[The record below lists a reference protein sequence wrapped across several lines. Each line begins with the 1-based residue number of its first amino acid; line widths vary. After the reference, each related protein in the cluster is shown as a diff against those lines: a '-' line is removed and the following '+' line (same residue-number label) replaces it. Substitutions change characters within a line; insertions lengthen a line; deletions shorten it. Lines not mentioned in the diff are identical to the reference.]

1 MNQNYIFLGRGSSA
15 PSEMSEGLKQP
26 PLGRS
31 GFRERT
37 WRSYLNP
44 NYYCTA
50 LLMLFF
56 LLLNVLDANAQV
68 GNYAFTQSTQTYTPV
83 ESPTTVHASGWDD
96 GIANVTIPFTFT
108 FNGVGY
114 TTASVN
120 SNGYLTFGTTTSTG
134 TTYTPISSTTA
145 YAGAV
150 SAFARDL
157 ISNSSTIVSGVE
169 GSAPNRVMVIQ
180 WNNARRYSGGA
191 IAGDALNFQI
201 RLYEGTNVA
210 EIRFGSVTITSAT
223 VLTSQVGLRGAT
235 NAAYVNRSSSTSWSS
250 TIAGTTNA
258 ATVSSSS
265 TIIPASGL
273 TFTFTPPAP
282 CTGAPVAGSIAAT
295 TQSVCSGTTPAAI
308 AVTGFATGLTGI
320 TFQWEQSTDGV
331 AWANVVGGSG
341 ATTTTYTPP
350 SFGGS
355 TIMYRMKTLCS
366 GGDSSVTNTATI
378 SPPANPATQVSTA
391 VISNY
396 NSSSFTLNWTNGNG
410 GRRMVIVSNA
420 AITDPTNGTGAALTA
435 AAAYTG
441 SGQQI
446 VYDGTG
452 STVTVT
458 GLTAGGVYN
467 VKVYEYLR
475 CGTSAPYTYYYNVT
489 SGSNAIVHTSCA
501 AITSLPWT
509 EGFEG
514 VTTATTV
521 VGQATGLPNCWNS
534 QATKWSSSSET
545 TYNNARTGTKYIRYA
560 WSSSNAFVWTP
571 GFYLEAGKSY
581 DFSFYAQGDGYT
593 SWNNAV
599 FVNTSVSATGAT
611 QLTPVYTPTGP
622 GSQVVQSYVYVKR
635 TFEPTISG
643 TYYFAIRGNESTGS
657 PWYMAFDDFE
667 LKETPVVA
675 PPCATTPSIA
685 NAATN
690 VARNPVLTWT
700 GSVDTTSYD
709 VYFGT
714 SATPALIGNQTATSY
729 TPAVLLANTQYYWK
743 VVAKNIY
750 GDAIDCTT
758 WSFTTGSAINY
769 CKPVTTSGCT
779 DGDVIA
785 RVQLNTLDNNSGTG
799 CPSGALGY
807 SDYTTNPSLTTTLQA
822 GSSYQCT
829 VWAGQYTEGYAA
841 WIDYNDDGVFDASE
855 RIGYSNGRVTGSG
868 TAGVLGSSASFPIA
882 LACNPAVG
890 EHRLRVRA
898 MFSTD
903 GINVTPCGN
912 NTYGEVEDYIITIT
926 EAAACPQPS
935 ALAATGVTA
944 TTANLSWVLGCAES
958 AWEVIVQ
965 PATSSAPTAGST
977 GVAAS
982 ALTYA
987 AQELSPGINYH
998 FYVRANCGGD
1008 GVSLWTGP
1016 FAFTTP
1022 PNAAPDCA
1030 TPVSPANGAT
1040 GLVLGAEASY
1050 NFSWTPATT
1059 GQAASSYDVYF
1070 GSSAATLSL
1079 LGNTANTSVN
1089 ITGILAG
1096 ETSYWKIVPRNSVG
1110 AAPLESCTV
1119 FSFTTAVSPGDNCA
1133 TAIDLDAQTSPY
1145 AGSTTS
1151 FTNHINLSCGSS
1163 SATAPDGYYKITVP
1177 SNYTLT
1183 IGVAGTWDSVHA
1195 VGYGT
1200 CSALTSIVACSDL
1213 DTQTHTWANYTGSA
1227 QTVYWIQDG
1236 YNTESGA
1243 FTLTWSL
1250 TPPPACTPPTAL
1262 VTNVTGT
1269 SANISWTASDSDP
1282 DNGYEYEL
1290 RTSGAAGSGNTGRTA
1305 GGTVTGTS
1313 VPTISGLVRGTTYT
1327 LYVRSLCAES
1337 ILSTWNSKAFMVT
1350 APNDTCAQ
1358 ATTITCG
1365 QTIAD
1370 STIGATSEAM
1380 TVCGITGVTTQNT
1393 PGVWYKFV
1401 GDGSD
1406 VTFST
1411 CSATAGDT
1419 RMAIYTG
1426 SCGTMTC
1433 VAGNDDNSACTANTV
1448 SSEVLMS
1455 TTNGV
1460 EYYILIYAYASGT
1473 SQSATTVSYNLKVTC
1488 VVPCTP
1494 ATGND
1499 NCVTATALTLG
1510 TALASNNTCSTPSSG
1525 IAYPSC
1531 GNQFATYYDTWYSF
1545 NSGSNTTL
1553 EVNVAGA
1560 SSTATGFIVYSGT
1573 CGALSPLTGS
1583 CVAAATATN
1592 ITVAA
1597 NTQYFVRVFTN
1608 GSAGRGA
1615 YTISVKP
1622 PCLRPTG
1629 VASSNVTVYTATIS
1643 WTAST
1648 SSPSNGYEY
1657 EVRSS
1662 GAAGSGN
1669 TGLVATG
1676 AVAGTTANL
1685 TDLLEDTTHSIY
1697 VRSVCGTGNY
1707 GPWTTAVTFTTL
1719 TSCYRPT
1726 TPSITNRTS
1735 TGATLNWNVPTEA
1748 LPEAGYSWE
1757 VRSSGAAGSGA
1768 TGLAASGN
1776 TTGLTATTNVLAP
1789 ATTYTLYVRSRC
1801 GGASNS
1807 GWTTGTAFTTLLAND
1822 LCSGAITITCGAAGV
1837 TGTTT
1842 GATNEN
1848 MPVCGISGVTVQNT
1862 PGVWYK
1868 YVSDGTDVT
1877 FSTCAVGTG
1886 DTRLAVY
1893 KGSCGTMTCV
1903 GGNDDNSACTQNTS
1917 SEVTIADT
1925 QAGATYY
1932 ILVYSWST
1940 TVNFTLTATC
1950 APACTPVAGNN
1961 ECANAQTILFGST
1974 ASNNSC
1980 ASASLGYVFPSC
1992 GSSFATYYDTWYK
2005 FNTGSTTFANISL
2018 TSAGTVAVGY
2028 AVYSGTCSGLTQI
2041 SGACNDTGAST
2052 SLTGL
2057 TANTVYYLRVYSTV
2071 RANRGNYTINLSV
2084 PCNAPTGVSVASTQN
2099 SATFQWTASTSLPA
2113 NGYQYEIRTSGAAGS
2128 GATGLA
2134 SSGTSTTLVKQVSG
2148 LTPDTNYTLYVRSA
2162 CGASNFSAWTTGVTF
2177 TTGYCMPA
2185 PTSGVTGG
2193 ITNVTFGTVNNTTSA
2208 EAGNYGNYT
2217 AMSGTAHRSAIAN
2230 VDVTLGGTGYVK
2242 IWVDWN
2248 NDFDFADAGEEVY
2261 ASVSASGVV
2270 NATFTPPANT
2280 TVGNHRMR
2288 IGAGSSASL
2297 TACYTGANAEFE
2309 DYTLYVDTNGPVHLV
2324 DAACNSTVP
2333 NFTTLLYSRTVTG
2346 AQAYRF
2352 RVKYG
2357 NATQVLE
2364 RTTPYFSLSM
2374 LTTVAPSYGVTYTV
2388 DVAASVGGQW
2398 TDYGKVCQVS
2408 TAALAMSKLELCQV
2422 GGTSLPAFTTPIYAT
2437 TVAQATSYRFTVT
2450 SSQGVQVFDRPT
2462 RFFTLNMLASYNY
2475 GVDYS
2480 VTVAILNGGTW
2491 SANGDACT
2499 VRVDI
2504 PTVTLRDQYCNG
2516 TVTKRG
2522 APIYANTVPGA
2533 TSYHFR
2539 VTVGS
2544 TQYVVVR
2551 SAGYFFLSDL
2561 PVTVPFNTTVGVEVK
2576 AFTATAES
2584 AYGASC
2590 PVTLSNVVSR
2600 PGATEQTGEGAVST
2614 AKLTGFPNP
2623 FSNAFAIDFTT
2634 ESEEMVDIVVYDMTG
2649 KLVDRR
2655 SVSVNEIPTLKIGD
2669 NFAAGVYNLILTQ
2682 GETVKTLRVVKSI
2695 N

>member
-15 PSEMSEGLKQP
+15 PSEMSEGVKQP

-37 WRSYLNP
+37 WRSSLNP

-56 LLLNVLDANAQV
+56 LLLSSNNLFAQGVNTYGFVAGTGESLDPM
-68 GNYAFTQSTQTYTPV
+68 TSSTQLVAASSDDGNSTATAIGFSFTYAGTAYTQFSASANGFMRLGATTPATGAANYTN
-83 ESPTTVHASGWDD
+83 SAANGASQTPAILPYWDD
-96 GIANVTIPFTFT
+96 LAT
-108 FNGVGY
+108 GVGGKVHY
-114 TTASVN
+114 VMT
-120 SNGYLTFGTTTSTG
+120 
-134 TTYTPISSTTA
+134 
-145 YAGAV
+145 
-150 SAFARDL
+150 
-157 ISNSSTIVSGVE
+157 
-169 GSAPNRVMVIQ
+169 GSAPNRILKVEWFVTVPR
-180 WNNARRYSGGA
+180 NTSGTANAK
-191 IAGDALNFQI
+191 FQCW
-201 RLYEGTNVA
+201 LYEGTNQ
-210 EIRFGSVTITSAT
+210 IKFIYGSGMLVNTANSGASIGLITS
-223 VLTSQVGLRGAT
+223 
-235 NAAYVNRSSSTSWSS
+235 STLF
-250 TIAGTTNA
+250 NNV
-258 ATVSSSS
+258 TVSSNTASASS
-265 TIIPASGL
+265 FNTANTAAIPAGTVY
-273 TFTFTPPAP
+273 TFN
-282 CTGAPVAGSIAAT
+282 APVPCDTLAPGSIVSTSQA
-295 TQSVCSGTTPAAI
+295 VCPGTTPAAI
-308 AVTGFATGLTGI
+308 AATGFSAGVTGVS
-320 TFQWEQSTDGV
+320 FQWEQSTDGV
-331 AWANVVGGSG
+331 AWANAVGGSG
-341 ATTTTYTPP
+341 ATSTTYTPP
-350 SFGGS
+350 SFGG
-355 TIMYRMKTLCS
+355 TEIMYRMKSTCS
-366 GGDSSVTNTATI
+366 VNSSSVVTNASTV
-378 SPPANPATQVSTA
+378 SPPANPSTQVSSA
-391 VISNY
+391 VIANY
-396 NSSSFTLNWTNGNG
+396 NGGYFTLNWTNGNG
-410 GRRMVIVSNA
+410 GRRMVIVSTA

-446 VYDGTG
+446 VYDGTA

-458 GLTAGGVYN
+458 GLTAGTVYN

-489 SGSNAIVHTSCA
+489 SGSNAVVHTSCT

-514 VTTATTV
+514 VTVGTTV
-521 VGQATGLPNCWNS
+521 VGRATSLPNCWNS
-534 QATKWSSSSET
+534 QSTQWTSSNAT
-545 TYNNARTGTKYIRYA
+545 TYNTARTGANYIRYA

-622 GSQVVQSYVYVKR
+622 GSQAMQAYVYVQR
-635 TFEPTISG
+635 TYAPTVSG

-667 LKETPVVA
+667 LKETPAVA
-675 PPCATTPSIA
+675 PPCAATPSVA

-690 VARNPVLTWT
+690 VARNPILTWT
-700 GSVDTTSYD
+700 GSIDTASYD

-714 SATPALIGNQTATSY
+714 SATPVLIGNQTTTSY
-729 TPAVLLANTQYYWK
+729 TPGMLSANTQYYWK

-750 GDAIDCTT
+750 GSAVDCTT
-758 WSFTTGSAINY
+758 WSFTTGTSLNY

-799 CPSGALGY
+799 CPSGTLGY

-829 VWAGQYTEGYAA
+829 VWAGEYTEGYAA
-841 WIDYNDDGVFDASE
+841 WIDYNDDGVFDTSE

-868 TAGVLGSSASFPIA
+868 SVGVLGQSASFPIA
-882 LACNPAVG
+882 LACNPSVG

-912 NTYGEVEDYIITIT
+912 NSYGEVEDYIITIT

-944 TTANLSWVLGCAES
+944 TTANLSWVIGCAES

-987 AQELSPGINYH
+987 AQDLLPGINYH

-1040 GLVLGAEASY
+1040 GIVLGAEASY

-1070 GSSAATLSL
+1070 GTSAATLSL

-1133 TAIDLDAQTSPY
+1133 TAIDLGAQTSPY
-1145 AGSTTS
+1145 AGSTAS
-1151 FTNHINLSCGSS
+1151 FTNHVNLSCGSS
-1163 SATAPDGYYKITVP
+1163 TATAPDGYYKITVP
-1177 SNYTLT
+1177 SNYTLS
-1183 IGVAGTWDSVHA
+1183 IGVTSTWDAVHA

-1200 CSALTSIVACSDL
+1200 CSALTSIVACSDT

-1236 YNTESGA
+1236 YSTASGA

-1250 TPPPACTPPTAL
+1250 TPPPACIPPTAL

-1269 SANISWTASDSDP
+1269 SVNISWTASDSDP
-1282 DNGYEYEL
+1282 DNGYEYEVR
-1290 RTSGAAGSGNTGRTA
+1290 RTGAVGSGSTGLITS
-1305 GGTVTGTS
+1305 GTVTGTS
-1313 VPTISGLVRGTTYT
+1313 IPTVNNLTVATTYT
-1327 LYVRSLCAES
+1327 VYVRSLCAGS
-1337 ILSTWNSKAFMVT
+1337 SSTWNSQSFLV
-1350 APNDTCAQ
+1350 PVVNDFCAN
-1358 ATTITCG
+1358 AITLTCG
-1365 QTIAD
+1365 QTVSG
-1370 STIGATSEAM
+1370 STVGATNENMA
-1380 TVCGITGVTTQNT
+1380 VCGISGVTAQSTA
-1393 PGVWYKFV
+1393 GVWYKFT

-1406 VTFST
+1406 VTLST
-1411 CSATAGDT
+1411 CFAGAGDT
-1419 RMAIYTG
+1419 RLAIYTG
-1426 SCGTMTC
+1426 VCGTMTC
-1433 VAGNDDNSACTANTV
+1433 ISGNDDNGACTANTV
-1448 SSEVLMS
+1448 SSEVLLSTVNGTEYFVLLYNWS
-1455 TTNGV
+1455 TT
-1460 EYYILIYAYASGT
+1460 
-1473 SQSATTVSYNLKVTC
+1473 SAFQLSMSCVT
-1488 VVPCTP
+1488 PCTP

-1499 NCVTATALTLG
+1499 NCATATALTVG
-1510 TALASNNTCSTPSSG
+1510 TALASNNSCSTPSTG

-1531 GNQFATYYDTWYSF
+1531 GNSFATYYDTWYSF

-1553 EVNVAGA
+1553 EVNVTGA
-1560 SSTATGFIVYSGT
+1560 SSAATGFIVYSGT

-1597 NTQYFVRVFTN
+1597 NTQYFVRVYTN
-1608 GSAGRGA
+1608 GAAGRGA

-1622 PCLRPTG
+1622 PCLRPTA
-1629 VASSNVTVYTATIS
+1629 VTSSNVTVYTATIS

-1676 AVAGTTANL
+1676 GVAGTTANL

-1719 TSCYRPT
+1719 TSCFRPT
-1726 TPSITNRTS
+1726 TPSVTSVSS

-1776 TTGLTATTNVLAP
+1776 ATGLTATTNVLAP
-1789 ATTYTLYVRSRC
+1789 GTAYTLYVRSRC

-1848 MPVCGISGVTVQNT
+1848 MAVCGISGVTVQNT

-1903 GGNDDNSACTQNTS
+1903 GGNDDNSACTQTTS

-1980 ASASLGYVFPSC
+1980 ASASLGYAFPSC

-2028 AVYSGTCSGLTQI
+2028 AVYSGTCGSLTQV
-2041 SGACNDTGAST
+2041 SGACNLTGAST

-2148 LTPDTNYTLYVRSA
+2148 LSPDTNYTLYVRSA
-2162 CGASNFSAWTTGVTF
+2162 CGASNFSSWTTGVAF

-2248 NDFDFADAGEEVY
+2248 NDFDFADSGEEVY

-2297 TACYTGANAEFE
+2297 TACYTGADAEFE

-2333 NFTTLLYSRTVTG
+2333 SFTTLLYSRTVTG

-2374 LTTVAPSYGVTYTV
+2374 LTTMAPSYGVTYTV
-2388 DVAASVGGQW
+2388 DVAASVSGQW

-2408 TAALAMSKLELCQV
+2408 TVALAMSKLELCQV

-2437 TVAQATSYRFTVT
+2437 TVAHATNYRFTVT
-2450 SSQGVQVFDRPT
+2450 SAQGVQTFDRPT

-2504 PTVTLRDQYCNG
+2504 PAVTLKDQYCNG

-2522 APIYANTVPGA
+2522 LPIYANTVPGA

-2551 SAGYFFLSDL
+2551 NAAYFFLSDL